1 METERQRETEGAKR
15 HQDGDSI
22 CQRRCIKTH
31 SGVVRRG
38 GAGQEGGYEGV
49 GPDRGRRRRAE
60 EKRGRDMRA
69 ALSLGEVRRD
79 KRGTQAAATGP
90 V

>member
-1 METERQRETEGAKR
+1 MA
-15 HQDGDSI
+15 
-22 CQRRCIKTH
+22 
-31 SGVVRRG
+31 VN
-38 GAGQEGGYEGV
+38 GV
-49 GPDRGRRRRAE
+49 GPDRGRRRAE
-60 EKRGRDMRA
+60 EKRGRDMWP